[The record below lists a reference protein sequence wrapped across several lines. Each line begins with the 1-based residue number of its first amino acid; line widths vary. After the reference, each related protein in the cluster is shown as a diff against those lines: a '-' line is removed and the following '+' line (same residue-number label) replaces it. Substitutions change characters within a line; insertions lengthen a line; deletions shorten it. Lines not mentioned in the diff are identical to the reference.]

1 MPQRRQALMTAAH
14 TPRYPSVFI
23 SYSRKD
29 KAVAKAL
36 ADDLDAAGVP
46 VWWDR
51 EIYPGDDFHNAIVTA
66 LDQAQVVIV
75 IWSEDAAASPWVRDE
90 ARRAARQK
98 KLITVHV
105 PGFDPADIPLG
116 FGDHHSESIEDRDRL
131 IAALVAR
138 RPSPLRP
145 LRNQCGC
152 QRNATRDCS
161 TVAFAHQRCGNR
173 ARCPPRAAASARAK
187 LPRHAG
193 VQPIFMDEA
202 LEATVIALA
211 IGMARCQPC
220 ADGATV
226 VVGRCGCEDGRR
238 GSAPS
243 DSGGVLCAARVRTY
257 DLGGLSEARGRGRR
271 SRQPRVR
278 RYLCGHGGLAGCQPD
293 SAAAEDPAN
302 HVLA

>member
-1 MPQRRQALMTAAH
+1 MTMTKRSKEAIAARRQALLAAAH

-36 ADDLDAAGVP
+36 ADDLGAAGVP

-116 FGDHHSESIEDRDRL
+116 FGDHHSESIEDRERL

-138 RPSPLRP
+138 R
-145 LRNQCGC
+145 
-152 QRNATRDCS
+152 
-161 TVAFAHQRCGNR
+161 
-173 ARCPPRAAASARAK
+173 AAAA
-187 LPRHAG
+187 
-193 VQPIFMDEA
+193 
-202 LEATVIALA
+202 
-211 IGMARCQPC
+211 
-220 ADGATV
+220 
-226 VVGRCGCEDGRR
+226 
-238 GSAPS
+238 
-243 DSGGVLCAARVRTY
+243 
-257 DLGGLSEARGRGRR
+257 
-271 SRQPRVR
+271 
-278 RYLCGHGGLAGCQPD
+278 
-293 SAAAEDPAN
+293 
-302 HVLA
+302 